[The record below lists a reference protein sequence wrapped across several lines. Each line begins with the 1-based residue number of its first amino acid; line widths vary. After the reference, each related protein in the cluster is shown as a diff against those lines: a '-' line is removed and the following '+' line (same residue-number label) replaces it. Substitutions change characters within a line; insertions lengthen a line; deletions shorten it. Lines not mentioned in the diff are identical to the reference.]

1 MLFTGKNNK
10 TMTLLPFA
18 SYTDD
23 ELIRVCLVKND
34 ISDLE
39 LELVHRLERAK
50 EELVERENGDN
61 P

>member
-1 MLFTGKNNK
+1 
-10 TMTLLPFA
+10 MTLLPFA
-18 SYTDD
+18 CYTDD

-39 LELVHRLERAK
+39 LELVHRLERVREK
-50 EELVERENGDN
+50 LVEGEDGDN